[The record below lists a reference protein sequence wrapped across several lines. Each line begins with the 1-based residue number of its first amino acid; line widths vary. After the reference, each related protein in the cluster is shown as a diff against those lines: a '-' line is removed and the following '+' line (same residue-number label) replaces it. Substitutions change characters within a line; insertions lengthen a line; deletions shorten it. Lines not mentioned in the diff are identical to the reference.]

1 MSSALVCECVRPFSR
16 THACISGIP
25 TVTDPSD
32 IVRYVSVVLR
42 EYVCYAQVT
51 QVMFPCVETSVVSR
65 VWRPI
70 PRASVPL
77 FHLRFLPLNRRRRA
91 ACIVRDENRKGFIFV
106 IATGME

>member
-1 MSSALVCECVRPFSR
+1 MCKAVVSLEHHVSSALVCECVRPFSG

-51 QVMFPCVETSVVSR
+51 QVMFPCVETSGVSR
-65 VWRPI
+65 VCASSVRP
-70 PRASVPL
+70 S
-77 FHLRFLPLNRRRRA
+77 LPPA
-91 ACIVRDENRKGFIFV
+91 ISSIES
-106 IATGME
+106 